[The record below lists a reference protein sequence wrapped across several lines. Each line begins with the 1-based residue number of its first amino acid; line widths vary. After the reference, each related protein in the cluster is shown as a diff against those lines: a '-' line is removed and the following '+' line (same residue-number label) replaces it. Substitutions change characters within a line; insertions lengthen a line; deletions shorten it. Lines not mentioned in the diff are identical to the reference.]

1 MSLFDRLIGILK
13 VVSQIL
19 LVIYAI
25 AAIVTSTKSAYGC
38 TYEEA
43 LNSDWAGYSYEDVV
57 RILNED
63 MTEGSNLYPEQA
75 RMCLIGEMRDFYK
88 EFNKLSTGI
97 KFEALSAIS
106 ALETGYFTSDAYKT
120 HNNVGGLMG
129 NSGYMS
135 FNSVEEG
142 IEALVDLLVEEYLD
156 EDGMYYNGTTIIALS
171 QNYNQSVHW
180 VNLYVKVRLDMEQRA
195 YSVPV
200 SEPEPEEVEEPEPE
214 QSNMEILTEY
224 SPAKM
229 WENGIF
235 IGKSY
240 KIPKIIGGQNDIE
253 QRTGENS

>member
-19 LVIYAI
+19 LVLYVIM
-25 AAIVTSTKSAYGC
+25 AIVSSTKPAYGC

-43 LNSDWAGYSYEDVV
+43 LDSDWTGYSYEDAV

-63 MTEGSNLYPEQA
+63 MTEESTLHPEQA
-75 RMCLIGEMRDFYK
+75 RMCLIGEMRDFYD

-106 ALETGYFTSDAYKT
+106 ALETGYFTSEVYKT

-129 NSGYMS
+129 SSGYMR
-135 FNSVEEG
+135 FDSVEEG
-142 IEALVDLLVEEYLD
+142 IEALSDLLVEEYLS
-156 EDGMYYNGTTIIALS
+156 EDGMYYNGNTIIALS
-171 QNYNQSVHW
+171 QNYNQSIHW
-180 VNLYVKVRLDMEQRA
+180 VNLYVKVRLDMEKRA
-195 YSVPV
+195 YSIPAP
-200 SEPEPEEVEEPEPE
+200 EPEPEIQEVEEPEPE

-224 SPAKM
+224 NPSRM
-229 WENGIF
+229 WENGVF

-240 KIPKIIGGQNDIE
+240 KIPKIIGG
-253 QRTGENS
+253 